1 MGGSSPARLVG
12 TFSGP
17 EVTLTGCQDKSFGH
31 ERVPK
36 IQRKKTTVLYIS
48 WVNYS
53 QCAITSYKLGSRTFG
68 LHAWF
73 NILLAFTYTACTTPP
88 SVHSMTKRTSWKRTK
103 RQHLPHMGLT
113 QPKQP
118 AEFSL
123 MMKRHSMS
131 YINLRSWSFSPE
143 YSELILPTITIPF
156 AWSPYWKHCRRVYEN
171 LEHKKW
177 LLCKNI
183 SRSKNTPT
191 T

>member
-1 MGGSSPARLVG
+1 MGGSSPARLAG

-17 EVTLTGCQDKSFGH
+17 EVTLTGCQDKPFGQ

-53 QCAITSYKLGSRTFG
+53 QFVITSYKLGSSTLW

-73 NILLAFTYTACTTPP
+73 NILVAFTYTAAYFSKKEKELDEALTCA
-88 SVHSMTKRTSWKRTK
+88 HSMTKRTSWKRTK

-131 YINLRSWSFSPE
+131 YIITSGHGASVQSIQSWF
-143 YSELILPTITIPF
+143 
-156 AWSPYWKHCRRVYEN
+156 
-171 LEHKKW
+171 
-177 LLCKNI
+177 
-183 SRSKNTPT
+183 
-191 T
+191 